1 VPATG
6 GLIVPPTP
14 PPDYNVELSQL
25 HQRVWQDEL
34 GLPATI
40 DEDGWVQFGHTD
52 LGDLQVILR
61 EYSPNAVK
69 LSCRFF
75 EDFTDKAPAH
85 EDLMRICNEVNSME
99 DAKLA
104 VNGTVVR
111 ASIYLLL
118 PVQGRTIMDALPDEA
133 DLRAV
138 IGPAMSKIG
147 DAVKAFT
154 NELQKLNSVPTA

>member
-1 VPATG
+1 
-6 GLIVPPTP
+6 
-14 PPDYNVELSQL
+14 
-25 HQRVWQDEL
+25 
-34 GLPATI
+34 
-40 DEDGWVQFGHTD
+40 
-52 LGDLQVILR
+52 
-61 EYSPNAVK
+61 
-69 LSCRFF
+69 
-75 EDFTDKAPAH
+75 
-85 EDLMRICNEVNSME
+85 MRICNEVNSRE

-118 PVQGRTIMDALPDEA
+118 AVQGRTIMDALPDEA

-154 NELQKLNSVPTA
+154 NELQKLNSAPTA